1 MIPTDEDASG
11 EGLEQEEEKEA
22 GPPQEPASEQES
34 QPEIEVPPSDP
45 TEEGESESEEEVP
58 PSRFYR
64 FAKKLMDRKEL
75 AEDTKDLMVA
85 VLSTSDR
92 AKTEMVRMT
101 AREVRNY
108 LDELRLKEEL
118 VKLVRSHSLEVK
130 ASFSLKPIEGMLSED
145 NPEEEED

>member
-1 MIPTDEDASG
+1 MVPEDEALHDGALGEDTEKETTSEAEPKVSAPSPSTESDVPPETSG
-11 EGLEQEEEKEA
+11 GEEKA
-22 GPPQEPASEQES
+22 
-34 QPEIEVPPSDP
+34 
-45 TEEGESESEEEVP
+45 TGEDVAP
-58 PSRFYR
+58 NRLYR

-130 ASFSLKPIEGMLSED
+130 ASISLKPIEGMLSDED
-145 NPEEEED
+145 TEDEGE